1 LLGQATIDYSTI
13 IDVDGEAAMICD
25 LSGKTAFVTGGA
37 NGIGRAI
44 ARRLAES
51 GASVAIVD
59 IDMEGAERLAAEL
72 PRAIACRAD
81 IRRESEID
89 AAVEAALAAFGSL
102 DILVN
107 NAGVNTLAHRVEL
120 DRFPTE
126 EWDRIT
132 GIDLNGPFLVSRSA
146 VRPMLARGQG
156 RIVNIASVV
165 GLAALRLQSPFVAAK
180 AGVIHLTRA
189 MALEL
194 GPRGI
199 STNAIAP
206 GSIATEV
213 TRKLFY
219 GEDGSFSGKTKAFM
233 EHIPLGRPGTPE
245 EIAEAALFL
254 SAPEASYVNG
264 QILVVDGGWTAGYM
278 M

>member
-1 LLGQATIDYSTI
+1 
-13 IDVDGEAAMICD
+13 MICD
-25 LSGKTAFVTGGA
+25 LSGKAAFVTGGA

-44 ARRLAES
+44 ARRLSES
-51 GASVAIVD
+51 GAAVAIAD
-59 IDMEGAERLAAEL
+59 IDIEGAERLAAEL
-72 PRAIACRAD
+72 PRAIACRVD

-89 AAVEAALAAFGSL
+89 AAVEATLAAFGSL

-120 DRFPTE
+120 DRFPTK

-132 GIDLNGPFLVSRSA
+132 GVDLDGLFFVSRSA
-146 VRPMLARGQG
+146 VRPMLAQGHG
-156 RIVNIASVV
+156 RILNIASVV

-180 AGVIHLTRA
+180 AGIIHLTRS

-199 STNAIAP
+199 ATNAIAP
-206 GSIATEV
+206 GSVATEV

-219 GEDGSFSGKTKAFM
+219 GEDGSFSTKTKAFM

-254 SAPEASYVNG
+254 SAPEASYING
-264 QILVVDGGWTAGYM
+264 QVLVVDGGWTAGYM